1 MGILWP
7 DCVRG
12 GEAGGA
18 AAQGR
23 VAAVQLDLGDLG
35 SVAAA
40 ARRLHS
46 AAPRIDYLILNA
58 GVRRRG
64 PPRWCCVPVP
74 PAGQPASVPAM
85 QRHVCFRD
93 VCWTGALTAA
103 VAREQV
109 AMTPKTY
116 TSDGFETQIGTNH
129 FGHFALTIDLL
140 PHLKQQVPPPSP
152 CRHPRP
158 RVCRLYTYLSLFHWC
173 FWKQP
178 SLKIVEMYSG
188 YKLIR
193 FVAPCR
199 LGSTRQSPK

>member
-12 GEAGGA
+12 YGAAGEAGGA

-40 ARRLHS
+40 ARRLRS

-64 PPRWCCVPVP
+64 PPRWCCMPVP

-85 QRHVCFRD
+85 QRQVCFRD

-140 PHLKQQVPPPSP
+140 PHLKQQVPPP
-152 CRHPRP
+152 
-158 RVCRLYTYLSLFHWC
+158 LSLPPPAPPVFAGYIHIC
-173 FWKQP
+173 LYFTGA
-178 SLKIVEMYSG
+178 SG
-188 YKLIR
+188 NN
-193 FVAPCR
+193 R
-199 LGSTRQSPK
+199 L